1 MIVMFVCARYSSVSS
16 AVTDQ
21 LGDNMYSYMCVSFL
35 NTYLYTTACSHNVLI
50 DDYGRALLT
59 DFGLSKTETTISAA
73 ATTKSLFNGGTLAW
87 TAPEMFKGRK
97 GKAIYTRKS
106 DVYSYGIVIWEV
118 LCNLYPSAAYNGGE
132 LSNVPWYGLGFVEL
146 MCAVTAGERPTVPAL
161 ALSNDNVFKA
171 TTYSSIM
178 RQCLGSDPSVRPSFL
193 GIADII
199 VRFL

>member
-1 MIVMFVCARYSSVSS
+1 MCVVVFS
-16 AVTDQ
+16 AV
-21 LGDNMYSYMCVSFL
+21 
-35 NTYLYTTACSHNVLI
+35 LYCSHNVLI

-59 DFGLSKTETTISAA
+59 DLGLSKTESTISGA
-73 ATTKSLFNGGTLAW
+73 ATTKSLFLGGTLAW
-87 TAPEMFKGRK
+87 TAPEMFKERK
-97 GKAIYTRKS
+97 GSSNFTAKS

-118 LCNLYPSAAYNGGE
+118 LCGLYPSAAYNGAE
-132 LSNVPWYGLGFVEL
+132 VSNVPWCGLGFVEL

-178 RQCLGSDPSVRPSFL
+178 RQCLVSEPSVRPSFL
-193 GIADII
+193 GITDII